1 MNTQNLFMNHGVK
14 VAVGVQESDPGKAVL
29 AHLNG
34 SLVPVVTFVTTGAT
48 TYQETG
54 EKYMPTKEQ
63 VIESLEAILVPA
75 AKRSIVGLNLVR
87 GITISDG
94 KVEIALA
101 STGLIPGVQDKIKTK
116 VREAIKKLPEV
127 KEVTVEYSDAKAM
140 EDANGFARITGPCGD
155 TMEIWI
161 KVNDDIII
169 KSNFMTDGCD
179 TAIASVS
186 MITELAR
193 GKNIAEAQRISEQDV
208 LNALGGLPDKSKH
221 CALLSANTL
230 KAAIR
235 DYIGMK
241 RS

>member
-1 MNTQNLFMNHGVK
+1 
-14 VAVGVQESDPGKAVL
+14 
-29 AHLNG
+29 
-34 SLVPVVTFVTTGAT
+34 
-48 TYQETG
+48 
-54 EKYMPTKEQ
+54 MPTKEQ